1 MNRAIMRLTAR
12 QLLGQKRTILMLLF
26 ALIPVLIAS
35 LYRIS
40 DADEPQRWAAS
51 GLNAR
56 LIVGTFLPLAALIFG
71 TAALGTEFEDGTAVY
86 ILSKPVSRRVIVLSK
101 LVVAWAATAGVVL
114 VPTILGTGL
123 VLRGEPHDGIVA
135 GFALAVVA
143 GALVYCAAFV
153 WLSVAT
159 SRALIVGLLY
169 VFIWEGVVT
178 RLFSGVRYFSI
189 RQYTLGIA
197 DAIIDAPRRVYDP
210 KLEPATAA
218 VLAAVVTAVMVVMA
232 IRALRRWE
240 IGEAS

>member
-1 MNRAIMRLTAR
+1 
-12 QLLGQKRTILMLLF
+12 
-26 ALIPVLIAS
+26 
-35 LYRIS
+35 
-40 DADEPQRWAAS
+40 
-51 GLNAR
+51 
-56 LIVGTFLPLAALIFG
+56 
-71 TAALGTEFEDGTAVY
+71 
-86 ILSKPVSRRVIVLSK
+86 
-101 LVVAWAATAGVVL
+101 
-114 VPTILGTGL
+114 
-123 VLRGEPHDGIVA
+123 
-135 GFALAVVA
+135 
-143 GALVYCAAFV
+143 V

-197 DAIIDAPRRVYDP
+197 DSIIDAPRRVYDP